1 MGSLHNQGAGQIT
14 NTNDY
19 TLDANVVNFKLS
31 GTYLVTVW
39 SNGNQASAKIHVPGG
54 LDLSPNVDVSATPV
68 TFAVAYPGVNGVGA
82 NAEVVSIA
90 IKRIAQ

>member
-1 MGSLHNQGAGQIT
+1 MGSLASQGAGQIT
-14 NTNDY
+14 NTTDY

-39 SNGNQASAKIHVPGG
+39 SNDNQASAKIHMPGG
-54 LDLSPNVDVSATPV
+54 WDLSPNVDVSATPV
-68 TFAVAYPGVNGVGA
+68 TFAVAYPGVNGIGA